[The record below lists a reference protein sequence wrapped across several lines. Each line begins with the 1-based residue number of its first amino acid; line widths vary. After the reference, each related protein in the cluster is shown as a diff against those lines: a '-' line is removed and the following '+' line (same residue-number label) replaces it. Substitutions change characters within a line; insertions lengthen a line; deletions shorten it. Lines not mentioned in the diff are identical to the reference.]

1 MSSGPASQDSSLSAA
16 TFLAS
21 ISAESTVAFEPGTSS
36 SAPGSAPA
44 LPISAK
50 VSLIDAQID
59 ALEGQAEREVTAH
72 AAELRA
78 RAASTRAVDHDLDRL
93 WLSINQTSSRLVT
106 VGPQVAPKAIEY
118 HDALA
123 QSSKQALLLSVLSD
137 LLAST
142 RLLERL
148 EKLQTQSDLA
158 ALRSELPMVAQ
169 VMEPFRSRPALKTM
183 PAIVELEKRFERL
196 QTLSTET
203 TAASTRASNATPQSP
218 QPAPSDSAVATQGAA
233 NAKEALQ
240 SEQALS
246 PALKVLEAARALIV
260 AGGPDAGW
268 KEVQIELDAPALPP
282 GAQTTA
288 TPPAQP
294 AVQPAAGSQ
303 RSSSDVH
310 RGLLS
315 REDLT
320 QEGTSLTRNSSS
332 SSSAAAAGARSR
344 HKPKLGA
351 RLIRPQDQLGSGPFN
366 AEDAA
371 LEEDGWGLDDD
382 DHEELESAPALD
394 ESIHSAGQP
403 TSNQSVNQYPH
414 QSVAALAR
422 DDWHSSPSSSVRMR
436 ASMSSSSS
444 QRSAFAIQEL
454 ETPAAAS
461 GAEVDAWGLGE
472 DEVADGHDHHDEA
485 EAWDL
490 DDDDDVVDADMK
502 HPQAAAVAVADPPKV
517 PATVVD
523 SSPQAAVL
531 QSAAPTHQSEAPKP
545 SDMIPGTPLKDHNGH
560 SDVAPPYTPATDA
573 WGLEDDMDVEDGE
586 NPPAPSAA
594 LIDASLKDVEVDSM
608 ATTNPAKSSGTPH
621 RGNAVAKSSDEDT
634 SNQDVAPRE
643 PSKADTPP
651 VTTAP
656 DAWGLEDDDDAEDD
670 PWEAEEQ
677 PQLVS
682 NDRRESPL
690 QAPVQLNSGTSDS
703 LALPPPRPST
713 SSAASGPTKLQ
724 HSAAQASTKAGDTAE
739 QEPEPDAWG
748 FEEGSSASEAD
759 QVERITAISPVKEA
773 PSKLAA
779 VGSLGVDLPSEIKQT
794 TPLSTEE
801 DPGRVAPVKDSFAAP
816 SETPEEPARPPS
828 PSPWG
833 EDFSDAES
841 TGLPEPQASDT
852 PSPAIAV
859 RSAGPSIERSGS
871 GRRELDA
878 QPVDELKSAALGQQ
892 TAQKEPIKKEA
903 CVISKRSQ
911 DLVNLAES
919 TMATVIGLL
928 RGSDSNGGN
937 VDDAEALAGTI
948 YKIFELHRALMPVAH
963 GEVLRDVPA
972 LAMQFFND
980 SEYLARELARLVEE
994 KGQAISAA
1002 WAQRDAEGAKRWS
1015 TKEMVKL
1022 EQEAALTR
1030 ALGQRWFEAQMTT
1043 QTKILLDTIVEAD
1056 GFARTFDEH
1065 RFARCERCIKQVVQT
1080 LQQLAKAW
1088 RGVLV
1093 ASRYHAAM
1101 GRLVDLVFQKVLHD
1115 VLDLE
1120 DIGESESEKIASL
1133 VKTLGSLESVFAAEG
1148 EQQSSAPLWVPSW
1161 FKTSYLIEILTGS
1174 LVDIEFLAFE
1184 AGALVDYSRKEL
1196 AGLVKALFAD
1206 TPKRSRL
1213 LQKIETASVDVLAH

>member
-21 ISAESTVAFEPGTSS
+21 ISADSTVAFEPGTSS

-59 ALEGQAEREVTAH
+59 ALEGQAEKEVIAH
-72 AAELRA
+72 AEELRA
-78 RAASTRAVDHDLDRL
+78 RATSTRAVDHDLNRL

-137 LLAST
+137 LLAAT

-148 EKLQTQSDLA
+148 EKLQTQSDPT
-158 ALRSELPMVAQ
+158 ALRSELPKVAQ
-169 VMEPFRSRPALKTM
+169 VMEPFRSRPALKSM

-196 QTLSTET
+196 HTPSAET
-203 TAASTRASNATPQSP
+203 TAAPTRASHATPQSP
-218 QPAPSDSAVATQGAA
+218 QSPPTDLAVATGSPL
-233 NAKEALQ
+233 NAKDVPK
-240 SEQALS
+240 SEQVLS

-260 AGGPDAGW
+260 AAGPDAGW
-268 KEVQIELDAPALPP
+268 KEVQIDLDAPALPP
-282 GAQTTA
+282 GAQATTQL
-288 TPPAQP
+288 PAQP
-294 AVQPAAGSQ
+294 TVQPAAGSQ
-303 RSSSDVH
+303 RSSSEVH
-310 RGLLS
+310 RGLQY

-320 QEGTSLTRNSSS
+320 QEATSLTRNSSS

-382 DHEELESAPALD
+382 DNEELESAPALD
-394 ESIHSAGQP
+394 ESVHSAEQP
-403 TSNQSVNQYPH
+403 ASNQSVSQYVH

-422 DDWHSSPSSSVRMR
+422 DDHHSSPSSSVGMQ

-444 QRSAFAIQEL
+444 QRSAFAIQEP
-454 ETPAAAS
+454 ETRAAVP
-461 GAEVDAWGLGE
+461 GADVDAWGLGE
-472 DEVADGHDHHDEA
+472 DEGADGHDHHDEA
-485 EAWDL
+485 QAWDL
-490 DDDDDVVDADMK
+490 DDDDDDVDADVK
-502 HPQAAAVAVADPPKV
+502 HSEAAAAAISDPPKV
-517 PATVVD
+517 PATLVD
-523 SSPQAAVL
+523 SSPQDAVA
-531 QSAAPTHQSEAPKP
+531 QGVATTHQTNAQTP
-545 SDMIPGTPLKDHNGH
+545 SDTILVAPLTDQKGH
-560 SDVAPPYTPATDA
+560 SDLAPPDTPATDA
-573 WGLEDDMDVEDGE
+573 WGLEDDTDVEDGE
-586 NPPAPSAA
+586 TAAAPSAV
-594 LIDASLKDVEVDSM
+594 LTEVSFKDAEVESVAVAD
-608 ATTNPAKSSGTPH
+608 PAKSSASPH
-621 RGNAVAKSSDEDT
+621 RDNAVVESSYE
-634 SNQDVAPRE
+634 SLSHQEAAPRE
-643 PSKADTPP
+643 PSKADAPS

-656 DAWGLEDDDDAEDD
+656 DAWGLEDDDDAENDD

-677 PQLVS
+677 PQLVG
-682 NDRRESPL
+682 NDRRKSPL
-690 QAPVQLNSGTSDS
+690 QAPVQVTSRPSDS
-703 LALPPPRPST
+703 LALPNAQVST
-713 SSAASGPTKLQ
+713 PSAASEPAEPQ
-724 HSAAQASTKAGDTAE
+724 NPPAQASAKAAE
-739 QEPEPDAWG
+739 PAAQEPEPDAWG

-759 QVERITAISPVKEA
+759 QVERITAISPVKETMSERNA
-773 PSKLAA
+773 DAKP
-779 VGSLGVDLPSEIKQT
+779 PSEIKQT
-794 TPLSTEE
+794 TPHVN
-801 DPGRVAPVKDSFAAP
+801 DGDVGRVSPVEESFAAP
-816 SETPEEPARPPS
+816 SETPEEAARSPS

-833 EDFSDAES
+833 ADFSDAES
-841 TGLPEPQASDT
+841 TGLPEPQASET
-852 PSPAIAV
+852 PGTATV
-859 RSAGPSIERSGS
+859 LRSTGPGVDRTDS
-871 GRRELDA
+871 GRRELDVQSVTESTTA
-878 QPVDELKSAALGQQ
+878 VFGQQ
-892 TAQKEPIKKEA
+892 AAQKEPIKKEV

-919 TMATVIGLL
+919 TMDTVIGLL

-1015 TKEMVKL
+1015 TKELVKL

-1088 RGVLV
+1088 RAVLV

-1213 LQKIETASVDVLAH
+1213 LQKIETASADVLAH